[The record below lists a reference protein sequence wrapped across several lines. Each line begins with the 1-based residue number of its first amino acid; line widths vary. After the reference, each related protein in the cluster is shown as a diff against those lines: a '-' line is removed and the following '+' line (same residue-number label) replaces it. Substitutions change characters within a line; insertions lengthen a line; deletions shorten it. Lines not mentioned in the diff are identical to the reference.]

1 LAVTSAP
8 PPPPSPRDI
17 STVTIEEEMRRSY
30 LDYAMSVIVARALPD
45 VRDGLKPVHRR
56 ILYSMQVN
64 GNLWNRAYR
73 KSARIVGDVIGKYH
87 PHGELAIYD
96 AMVRMA
102 QEFAMRLKLI
112 DGQGNFGSMDGDPPA
127 AYRYTEARLARVA
140 DSLLDDL
147 DKDTVDFQDNYDGTE
162 QEPKVLPAGF
172 PNLLVNGA
180 QGIAVGMA
188 TNIPTHNLGEVIDAC
203 CAYLDN
209 PAITIEELM
218 EHVPAP
224 DFPTGGIIMGRTG
237 TRSAYL
243 TGRGAVVLRAKH
255 HIEEVRKDR
264 DAIVFTEIPYQVN
277 KAKLVERIAET
288 VREKLIDGIAELRDE
303 SDRDGLRVVVE
314 LKRDAEPEI
323 VLNQLFR
330 FTALQTSFGVNMLA
344 LNGGR
349 PELMTLRDVIVAFI
363 AFREVVITRRTTY
376 LLSKAR
382 ERAHILAG
390 LLIAVANID
399 EIIALIRAAP
409 DPAAAREGLTG
420 RRWPAA
426 DVAPLIALV
435 EEPSGVAEDGT
446 YQLSDA
452 QARAILDLR
461 LQRLT
466 GLERSKI
473 AEELQGLITEIGGYL
488 EILRSR
494 ARLIEVLRGELLAI
508 KERFATPRRTA
519 IEELEFEADI
529 EALIQR
535 EDMVVTVSH
544 AGYIK
549 RVPLST
555 YRAQRRGGRGRAGMA
570 IREEDFLSQVFVAST
585 HAPVLFFTSSGRV
598 YKLKVHRL
606 PLGTPQARGRP
617 MVNLLPN
624 LIGGESISTVM
635 PLPEDEESWADLTVM
650 FATANGYVRRNAL
663 SDFGDVRANG
673 KIAMK
678 FEGEDADDRL
688 IAVATCTDADDV
700 LLATRNGKAIRF
712 QIKYEKAKNE
722 AQSEDEE
729 DTEPT
734 VVSDGPETPSRS
746 TTRGVRISKGRSSV
760 GVRGIKLLG
769 DDMVISMSILRHED
783 IDSATRKAYF
793 KMRRRRM
800 EDTEANDGTESPA
813 DPDELDAETGLGE
826 MADEVVLTDEAF
838 ADLAGREEFVLGV
851 TEKGFGVRS
860 SAYDYRITGRG
871 GQGINNMDLSRRGDA
886 VVAVFPVGHNDQIM
900 LVTDGGMV
908 IRCPVGDIRIAR
920 RGSQG
925 VVIFKV
931 GEGERVVSV
940 ARLPEIADENGEA
953 AADENEEPPDD
964 AAEGEEGTSI

>member
-8 PPPPSPRDI
+8 AAPPPAGPDI
-17 STVTIEEEMRRSY
+17 STITIEEEMRRSY

-56 ILYSMQVN
+56 ILYSMKVN
-64 GNLWNRAYR
+64 GNEWNRGYR

-102 QEFAMRLKLI
+102 QDFAMRLPLI
-112 DGQGNFGSMDGDPPA
+112 DGQGNFGSMDGDAPA

-140 DSLLDDL
+140 DSLLADL
-147 DKDTVDFQDNYDGTE
+147 DKETVDFQPNYDDTE
-162 QEPKVLPAGF
+162 EEPKVLPAGF
-172 PNLLVNGA
+172 PNLLINGA

-188 TNIPTHNLGEVIDAC
+188 TNIPPHNLGEVIDAC
-203 CAYLDN
+203 CACLDN
-209 PAITIEELM
+209 PAITIDELM
-218 EHVPAP
+218 EHVPGP
-224 DFPTGGIIMGRTG
+224 DFPTGGSIIGRAG
-237 TRSAYL
+237 THAAYK
-243 TGRGAVVLRAKH
+243 TGRGAVVLRAKSH
-255 HIEEVRKDR
+255 VEEVRKDR
-264 DAIVFTEIPYQVN
+264 DALVFTEMPYQVN
-277 KAKLVERIAET
+277 KAKLQERIAEC
-288 VREKLIDGIAELRDE
+288 VRDKMVEGIAELRDE
-303 SDRDGLRVVVE
+303 SDRDGVRLVVE
-314 LKRDAEPEI
+314 LKRDAEPDI

-330 FTALQTSFGVNMLA
+330 HTALQTSFGVNMLA

-349 PELMTLRDVIVAFI
+349 PELLTLRDIIVAFI
-363 AFREVVITRRTTY
+363 AFREQVITRRTIH
-376 LLSKAR
+376 LLNKAR
-382 ERAHILAG
+382 ERAHILIG
-390 LLIAVANID
+390 LLVAVASID

-409 DPAAAREGLTG
+409 DPAAARAGLIG
-420 RRWPAA
+420 RRWPAG
-426 DVAPLIALV
+426 DLAPLLARV
-435 EEPSGVAEDGT
+435 GEEGRGLAEDGT
-446 YQLSDA
+446 YQLSEE

-466 GLERSKI
+466 GLEREKI
-473 AEELQGLITEIGGYL
+473 SDELQELVTEIAGHL
-488 EILRSR
+488 DILRSR
-494 ARLIEVLRGELLAI
+494 SRLIEVLRGELLTI
-508 KERFATPRRTA
+508 KAQFANPRRTA
-519 IEELEFEADI
+519 IEEVEFEADI

-585 HAPVLFFTSSGRV
+585 LAPVLFFTSSGRV
-598 YKLKVHRL
+598 YKLKVYRL

-624 LIGGESISTVM
+624 LLPGETISTVM
-635 PLPEDEESWADLTVM
+635 PLPEDEESWAELTVM
-650 FATANGYVRRNAL
+650 FATSKGNVRRNAL

-688 IAVATCTDADDV
+688 IAVATCTDAHDV

-712 QIKYEKAKNE
+712 PVG
-722 AQSEDEE
+722 D
-729 DTEPT
+729 
-734 VVSDGPETPSRS
+734 
-746 TTRGVRISKGRSSV
+746 VRVFAGRSSV
-760 GVRGIKLLG
+760 GVRGIRLLG
-769 DDMVISMSILRHED
+769 DDQVISMSILRHEEVAPD
-783 IDSATRKAYF
+783 MRNAYLSLARD
-793 KMRRRRM
+793 RRRQM
-800 EDTEANDGTESPA
+800 GEESDAAAGQNGDQPLEPEEGDSEA
-813 DPDELDAETGLGE
+813 GE
-826 MADEVVLTDEAF
+826 AAISEEQF
-838 ADLAGREEFVLGV
+838 ADLAVREEFVLSV

-871 GQGINNMDLSRRGDA
+871 GQGINNMDLTRRRDA

-908 IRCPVGDIRIAR
+908 IRCPVNDIRIAR

-925 VVIFKV
+925 VVIVKV
-931 GEGERVVSV
+931 GDGERVVSV
-940 ARLPEIADENGEA
+940 ARLPEVAEENGNGTA
-953 AADENEEPPDD
+953 EEPATEQDEGDD
-964 AAEGEEGTSI
+964 E

>member
-1 LAVTSAP
+1 LAVSSAP
-8 PPPPSPRDI
+8 TPPSPPDI
-17 STVTIEEEMRRSY
+17 ATVTIEEEMRRSY

-56 ILYSMQVN
+56 ILYSMKMN
-64 GNLWNRAYR
+64 GNEWNRAYR

-102 QEFAMRLKLI
+102 QDFSMRLPLI
-112 DGQGNFGSMDGDPPA
+112 DGQGNFGSMDGDAPA

-147 DKDTVDFQDNYDGTE
+147 DKDTVDFQPNYDETE
-162 QEPKVLPAGF
+162 TEPKVLPAGF

-188 TNIPTHNLGEVIDAC
+188 TNIPPHNLGEVIDAC

-209 PAITIEELM
+209 PAITIDELM

-224 DFPTGGIIMGRTG
+224 DFPTGGLIIGRAG
-237 TRSAYL
+237 THAAYK
-243 TGRGAVVLRAKH
+243 TGRGAVVVRAKH
-255 HIEEVRKDR
+255 HVEEVRKDR
-264 DAIVFTEIPYQVN
+264 DALVFTEMPYQVN
-277 KAKLVERIAET
+277 KAKLQERIAEC
-288 VREKLIDGIAELRDE
+288 VREKLVEGIAELRDE
-303 SDRDGLRVVVE
+303 SDRDGVRLVVE
-314 LKRDAEPEI
+314 LRRDADPDI
-323 VLNQLFR
+323 VLNQLYR
-330 FTALQTSFGVNMLA
+330 HTALQTSFGVNMLA
-344 LNGGR
+344 INGGR
-349 PELMTLRDVIVAFI
+349 PELLTLRDVIQAFI
-363 AFREVVITRRTTY
+363 AFREEVITRRTTY
-376 LLSKAR
+376 LLNKAR
-382 ERAHILAG
+382 DRAHILVG
-390 LLIAVANID
+390 LLIAVGSID
-399 EIIALIRAAP
+399 PIIALIRSSP
-409 DPAAAREGLTG
+409 DPATARAGLLG
-420 RRWPAA
+420 RRWPAG
-426 DVAPLIALV
+426 DVGPLLERV
-435 EEPSGVAEDGT
+435 GEEIRLSSDGT
-446 YQLSDA
+446 YQLTDA

-466 GLERSKI
+466 GLERDKI
-473 AEELQGLITEIGGYL
+473 AEELNELITEIAGHL
-488 EILRSR
+488 EILQSR
-494 ARLIEVLRGELLAI
+494 VRLIEVMRGELTKI
-508 KERFATPRRTA
+508 KEQFANPRRTT

-585 HAPVLFFTSSGRV
+585 HAPVLFFTSTGRV

-606 PLGTPQARGRP
+606 PVGTPQARGRP
-617 MVNLLPN
+617 MVNLLP
-624 LIGGESISTVM
+624 LTAGERISTVM
-635 PLPEDEESWADLTVM
+635 PLPEDEDGWADLTVV

-688 IAVATCTDADDV
+688 IAVATCTNANDV

-712 QIKYEKAKNE
+712 
-722 AQSEDEE
+722 SVED
-729 DTEPT
+729 
-734 VVSDGPETPSRS
+734 
-746 TTRGVRISKGRSSV
+746 VRVFAGRSSV
-760 GVRGIKLLG
+760 GVRGVRLLG
-769 DDMVISMSILRHED
+769 DDLVISMSIVRHEEVGPETRRAYLSMARD
-783 IDSATRKAYF
+783 RRRQTGEEGDPAEAQSSEPEENSEENGTDNGSATTLS
-793 KMRRRRM
+793 
-800 EDTEANDGTESPA
+800 EEE
-813 DPDELDAETGLGE
+813 
-826 MADEVVLTDEAF
+826 F
-838 ADLAGREEFVLGV
+838 ADLAQREEVVLSV

-860 SAYDYRITGRG
+860 SAYDYRITNRG
-871 GQGINNMDLSRRGDA
+871 GQGINNMDLARRRDA

-908 IRCPVGDIRIAR
+908 IRCPVDDIRIAR

-931 GEGERVVSV
+931 GDGERVVSV
-940 ARLPEIADENGEA
+940 ARLPEENGGDTNGAEGNGTG
-953 AADENEEPPDD
+953 ENPD
-964 AAEGEEGTSI
+964 AAENNDEGYNNE

>member
-1 LAVTSAP
+1 SAAP
-8 PPPPSPRDI
+8 PPPSAPDI
-17 STVTIEEEMRRSY
+17 TSVTIEDEMKRSY

-56 ILYSMQVN
+56 ILYSMKVN
-64 GNLWNRAYR
+64 GNEWNRAYR

-102 QEFAMRLKLI
+102 QDFAMRLPLI
-112 DGQGNFGSMDGDPPA
+112 DGQGNFGSMDGDSPA

-140 DSLLDDL
+140 DHLLDDL
-147 DKDTVDFQDNYDGTE
+147 DNDTVDFQPNYDETE
-162 QEPKVLPAGF
+162 REPKVLPAGF

-188 TNIPTHNLGEVIDAC
+188 TNIPPHNLGEVIDAC

-209 PAITIEELM
+209 GAITVEELM
-218 EHVPAP
+218 EYVPAP
-224 DFPTGGIIMGRTG
+224 DFPTGGLILGRAG
-237 TRSAYL
+237 SHAAYK
-243 TGRGAVVLRAKH
+243 TGRGAVILRAKSH
-255 HIEEVRKDR
+255 VEENRKDR
-264 DAIVFTEIPYQVN
+264 EALVFTEIPYQVN
-277 KAKLVERIAET
+277 KAKLVERIAEM
-288 VREKLIDGIAELRDE
+288 VREKLIEGIAELRDE
-303 SDRDGLRVVVE
+303 SDRDGVRVVVD

-323 VLNQLFR
+323 VLNQLYR
-330 FTALQTSFGVNMLA
+330 HTALQTSFGVNMLA

-349 PELMTLRDVIVAFI
+349 PELLTLRDVIAAFV
-363 AFREVVITRRTTY
+363 AFREEVITRRTSY
-376 LLSKAR
+376 LLGKAR
-382 ERAHILAG
+382 ERAHTLLG
-390 LLIAVANID
+390 LLIAVANLD

-409 DPAAAREGLTG
+409 DPATARAGLVG
-420 RRWPAA
+420 RAWPAA
-426 DVAPLIALV
+426 DVAPLVALV
-435 EEPSGVAEDGT
+435 GEPGRGVAEDGT
-446 YQLSDA
+446 YRLSDE

-466 GLERSKI
+466 GLERDKI
-473 AEELQGLITEIGGYL
+473 ADELRGLIAEIGGYL
-488 EILRSR
+488 KILRSR

-508 KERFATPRRTA
+508 RERFATPRRTQ
-519 IEELEFEADI
+519 IEDVEFEADI

-535 EDMVVTVSH
+535 EPMVVTVSH
-544 AGYIK
+544 GGYIK

-570 IREEDFLSQVFVAST
+570 IREEDFLSEVFVAST

-624 LIGGESISTVM
+624 LVPGERISTVM
-635 PLPEDEESWADLTVM
+635 PLPEDEESWAELTVM

-688 IAVATCTDADDV
+688 IAVATCTEADDV

-712 QIKYEKAKNE
+712 PVG
-722 AQSEDEE
+722 D
-729 DTEPT
+729 
-734 VVSDGPETPSRS
+734 
-746 TTRGVRISKGRSSV
+746 VRVFTGRSSV
-760 GVRGIKLLG
+760 GVRGIRLLG
-769 DDMVISMSILRHED
+769 DDLVISMSILRHEEVAPD
-783 IDSATRKAYF
+783 LRNAYLSLAA
-793 KMRRRRM
+793 RRRRPLG
-800 EDTEANDGTESPA
+800 EEGDAAGELPPE
-813 DPDELDAETGLGE
+813 PDEADAEPGG
-826 MADEVVLTDEAF
+826 DESSIAEETY
-838 ADLAGREEFVLGV
+838 ADLVQREECVLSV
-851 TEKGFGVRS
+851 TEKGFGVRT

-871 GQGINNMDLSRRGDA
+871 GQGIDNMDLRRRDDA
-886 VVAVFPVGHNDQIM
+886 VVAVFPVGGNDQIM

-908 IRCPVGDIRIAR
+908 IRCPVHDIRIAR
-920 RGSQG
+920 RRSQG

-931 GEGERVVSV
+931 GDGERVVSV
-940 ARLPEIADENGEA
+940 ARLPDDTEENGDA
-953 AADENEEPPDD
+953 AAEDSPDNQQTNEGRQTDMGDP
-964 AAEGEEGTSI
+964 